1 MVLFKNPCFLRLRV
15 TQNSL
20 QLPFFFLL
28 LFFFLVSAFERSGK
42 SYFRIFVQL
51 LHGLAKSRDKRKSLY
66 LYYESAYGHQKW

>member
-1 MVLFKNPCFLRLRV
+1 MLLFKNSCFLRLRV

-20 QLPFFFLL
+20 QLHFFFL
-28 LFFFLVSAFERSGK
+28 LFFFLVSAFGRSGK